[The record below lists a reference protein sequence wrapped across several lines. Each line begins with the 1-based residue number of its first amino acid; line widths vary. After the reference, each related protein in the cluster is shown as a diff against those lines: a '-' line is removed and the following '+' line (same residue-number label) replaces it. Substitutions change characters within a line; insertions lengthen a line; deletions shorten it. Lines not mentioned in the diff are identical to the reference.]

1 MATAYLPRIVDSRL
15 AGALR
20 SAGGVVIDG
29 PRGCG
34 KTRTAAEHAASTV
47 SFDRD
52 PNARLLARTAPDALL
67 SGLTPRLLDEWQLAP
82 EIWGS
87 VRAAIDHRGQPGQF
101 ILTGSAVPV
110 DDGSRHTGAAR
121 FVRII
126 MRPCTLAELGVSSG
140 MVSLAALFDAAAT
153 QPQSAPDS
161 GIAIQEIL
169 SRLTVGGFPGVQGS
183 PADTLDVHREYL
195 ASVAQSDIPRLLGRA
210 PRPARLAAVIRALAR
225 HSGGPLVAASIAADV
240 VTTGRPI
247 DPETIALYLDTLTRV
262 HLIEPLASW
271 GTHLRSRARQRSAPV
286 VHFTDPAL
294 AAAAIGASPHA
305 LLQDLRLA
313 GLLFESLVIRDLRVY
328 ADAQRGIVEQYR
340 DNTGLEVDA
349 IVTLPDGRWGA
360 FEIKLGTFAINGA
373 AATLQRFAAK
383 IDTTLVGAPSVLG
396 VIVGTGGAYRR
407 ADGITV
413 IPIGA
418 LGP

>member
-1 MATAYLPRIVDSRL
+1 MTYRPRIVDARL
-15 AGALR
+15 VGALR

-29 PRGCG
+29 PRGSG

-52 PNARLLARTAPDALL
+52 PNARLLAKTAPDALL
-67 SGLTPRLLDEWQLAP
+67 DGPTPRLLDEWQLAP

-87 VRAAIDHRGQPGQF
+87 VRGAIDDRGQPGQF

-121 FVRII
+121 FIRLM
-126 MRPCTLAELGVSSG
+126 MRPCTLAELGISSG
-140 MVSLAALFDAAAT
+140 AVSLTSLFESDASHRT
-153 QPQSAPDS
+153 SAPDTGLS
-161 GIAIQEIL
+161 IL
-169 SRLTVGGFPGVQGS
+169 DLFAHLTVGGFPGVQGS
-183 PADTLDVHREYL
+183 AADALDVHREYL
-195 ASVAQSDIPRLLGRA
+195 ASVAHVDIPRLLGRA

-225 HSGGPLVAASIAADV
+225 HTGGPLIATSIAADV
-240 VTTGRPI
+240 VTPGRPI
-247 DPETIALYLDTLTRV
+247 DPETIALYLDTLARV
-262 HLIEPLASW
+262 HVIEPLPSW
-271 GTHLRSRARQRSAPV
+271 GSHLRSRARQRSAPV

-294 AAAAIGASPHA
+294 AAAAIGATPQA
-305 LLQDLRLA
+305 LLKDLRLA

-328 ADAQRGIVEQYR
+328 ADAARGMVEQYR

-360 FEIKLGTFAINGA
+360 FEIKLGTFAIDDA
-373 AATLQRFAAK
+373 AATLRRFAGK
-383 IDTTLVGAPSVLG
+383 IDTRLLGAPSVLG
-396 VIVGTGGAYRR
+396 VIVGNGGAYRR

>member
-1 MATAYLPRIVDSRL
+1 VTYRPRIVDARL
-15 AGALR
+15 DSALR
-20 SAGGVVIDG
+20 SAGGVVLDG

-34 KTRTAAEHAASTV
+34 KTRTALEHAASSV

-52 PNARLLARTAPDALL
+52 PNARLLAQTAPDALL
-67 SGLTPRLLDEWQLAP
+67 SGPIPRLLDEWQLVP

-87 VRAAIDHRGQPGQF
+87 VRGAIDDRAQPGQF

-110 DDGSRHTGAAR
+110 DNDTRHTGAAR
-121 FVRII
+121 FIRIK

-140 MVSLAALFDAAAT
+140 AVSLAALLNADVLTAADT
-153 QPQSAPDS
+153 GLTVP
-161 GIAIQEIL
+161 ELL
-169 SRLTVGGFPGVQGS
+169 SHVTVGGFPGVQGTA
-183 PADTLDVHREYL
+183 ADTLDVHREYL
-195 ASVAQSDIPRLLGRA
+195 ASVAHADIPRLLGRT
-210 PRPARLAAVIRALAR
+210 PRPARLEAVIRALAR
-225 HSGGPLVAASIAADV
+225 HSGGPMTATAIAADA
-240 VTTGRPI
+240 VTPGRPI
-247 DPETIALYLDTLTRV
+247 DPDTVALYLDTLTRI
-262 HLIEPLASW
+262 HLIEPLQSW
-271 GTHLRSRARQRSAPV
+271 GTHLRSRSRQRSAPV

-294 AAAAIGASPHA
+294 AAAAIGATPHA

-328 ADAQRGIVEQYR
+328 ADAARGTVEQYR

-349 IVTLPDGRWGA
+349 IVTLSDGRWGA
-360 FEIKLGTFAINGA
+360 FEIKLGTFAIDDA
-373 AATLQRFAAK
+373 VKSLRRFAAK
-383 IDTTLVGAPSVLG
+383 VDTRVLGAPSVLG

-407 ADGITV
+407 EDGIMV

>member
-1 MATAYLPRIVDSRL
+1 MTYRPRIVDARL
-15 AGALR
+15 VSALR

-34 KTRTAAEHAASTV
+34 KTRTAAEHAQSSV

-52 PNARLLARTAPDALL
+52 PNARLLAKTAPDALL
-67 SGLTPRLLDEWQLAP
+67 DGPTPRLLDEWQLAP

-87 VRAAIDHRGQPGQF
+87 VRGAIDDRGQPGQF

-110 DDGSRHTGAAR
+110 DDGLRHTGAAR
-121 FVRII
+121 FIRIT
-126 MRPCTLAELGVSSG
+126 MRPCTLAELGISSG
-140 MVSLAALFDAAAT
+140 AVSLAALLERDAS
-153 QPQSAPDS
+153 QPTSAPDT
-161 GIAIQEIL
+161 EL
-169 SRLTVGGFPGVQGS
+169 SIPDLFAHLTVGGFPGVQGTA
-183 PADTLDVHREYL
+183 ADTLDVHREYL
-195 ASVAQSDIPRLLGRA
+195 ASVAHADIPRLLGRA

-225 HSGGPLVAASIAADV
+225 HTGGPLIATSIAADV
-240 VTTGRPI
+240 VTPGRPI
-247 DPETIALYLDTLTRV
+247 DPETIALYLDTLARV
-262 HLIEPLASW
+262 HVIEPLPSW
-271 GTHLRSRARQRSAPV
+271 GTHLRSRARQRSVPV

-294 AAAAIGASPHA
+294 AAAAIGATPQA
-305 LLQDLRLA
+305 LLKDLRLA

-328 ADAQRGIVEQYR
+328 ADAARGTVEQYR

-360 FEIKLGTFAINGA
+360 FEIKLGTFAIDDA
-373 AATLQRFAAK
+373 AATLRRFADK
-383 IDTTLVGAPSVLG
+383 IDTRLLGTPSVLG
-396 VIVGTGGAYRR
+396 VIVGNGGAYRR